1 MKTKLLILFS
11 ILTWNS
17 AFSQR
22 QHIIDSLQQALHRVD
37 SDSAKYF
44 LLNDLLREYL
54 EYKNDSALYYSE
66 QLIEMAEK
74 NNWKLALADG
84 LDYKGYIL
92 MNLGKYAES
101 YRTLMKGKN
110 IAENPANEAFDR
122 YSPSDRT
129 PYKSRIYA
137 LANIHHELGHLMG
150 KVNNREK
157 QKFHYLKAEELAIE
171 IGDEELL
178 GYVYMNL
185 GGVYL
190 RANNELD
197 TALSMEM
204 KALAIFSKQED
215 KKFMG
220 TIYLNLGEIY
230 ERKKENKLALENF
243 HKSLQIHKEVNHYQ
257 GMYLACSGLA
267 NFYLDG
273 FNRDSS
279 LYYSKKL
286 GEIIRLY
293 PTGLT
298 ENAILQYHTF
308 LYKSYELNNQRDSAY
323 KHLTLAHSMKDSFH
337 QQEIKNLTN
346 VQNLS
351 FEEQLRAE
359 QLKKEKAALQSRIR
373 QYALF
378 GGLGM
383 VLLVAFLLYRNN
395 RQKQKTNA
403 LLQAQNREL
412 AIEAALERVRAQT
425 MAMHNSEDVG
435 RCIIKLFG
443 ELTGLGVSETTR
455 CGIGIFNHD
464 NEIMELWTASKDERG
479 GVNMNIGNLDMTM
492 HPLLQSGRNAWKDKK
507 DINFYILEGEDL
519 LVYFQTINAA
529 PGYSAK
535 FDIDNLPKRY
545 FHYDFVFDQGILF
558 AFSHE
563 PLSDELSSI
572 FQRFSS
578 LFGQTY
584 RRYLDL
590 VKAEAQARE
599 AQIEAALERV
609 RARTMAMHKSGE
621 LAEVVALIYKE
632 AKEFKLADWGCNI
645 QIIDDTEETVE
656 LWISAGTH
664 DYLPKPY
671 YFHNTDHEDIKKQLD
686 AFKKKEN
693 YTLHLQ
699 GEEKKSYDEFTL
711 THTDFKYFPEEMK
724 AGIRAEEK
732 VHFTAAF
739 MKYGFIVSVNLTS
752 ALSAEQF
759 DLLSRFAK
767 VFEQTYTRF
776 LDLQKAEAQARE
788 AQIEAALEKVRSRTM
803 GMHKADEL
811 SEVVTVVVERLVD
824 LGIILDA
831 NGAILCTYFPDS
843 KDVLHW
849 IASPDFSFTGSY
861 LLPYFDHPIFESAWE
876 SRLSGADYFS
886 KSFSVEEKNSFFEY
900 AFEHSDYKHFPDEF
914 KEWAFQND
922 KHSLSFAWTENAAIL
937 IPSHTGV
944 VPSAS
949 EIEILKRFAKV
960 FEQAYVRFMDL
971 QKAEAQAREAEIQ
984 LALERIRARAMA
996 MHSSSELAETSTIL
1010 FEQLQELGIEVRRC
1024 GFGLPDD
1031 ELQKIIIWSTRR
1043 DENDKAVLM
1052 SIYHDYDQHP
1062 MYEDLIK
1069 AYHNKETRY
1078 KHELHGEDLKNYY
1091 RSWEKTWDVPKSF
1104 KDAIYKNTSEY
1115 YQLSFWDTGMI
1126 YAFTAQPLSEENF
1139 KILDRFAKSFELT
1152 YRRFLDLQ
1160 KAEAQ
1165 AREAQIEAA
1174 LERVRSRAMAMR
1186 RSDELSEAAELLYKE
1201 FLKIGVESFS
1211 CGYLINDDEKAEWKI
1226 WLTNPGEPFFKDY
1239 WTAPYEAD
1247 HNLKARY
1254 ESWQRQEEFHCAV
1267 LEGEANRAHHLV
1279 ISQYAPWKAE
1289 LADSLPP
1296 RLVFNSAHFSLG
1308 HLLVI
1313 SPERLSPELEQAMV
1327 RFAGV
1332 FDLAY
1337 RRFLDLQIAEEQAAL
1352 IKQEKERLEKTL
1364 EHLQATQSQ
1373 LVQAEKLAS
1382 LGELTAGIAHEI
1394 QNPLNFVNNFSE
1406 LSVDL
1411 AEELKEEIN
1420 KLEIDG
1426 KDKEFIDEL
1435 ISDLT
1440 SNQQKINH
1448 HGKRASSIVT
1458 GMLQHARTSTG
1469 TKEPTDLNALADE
1482 YLRLSYHGLRAKD
1495 STFNAKMITD
1505 FDPSIGKV
1513 EVVPQDIGRVFL
1525 NIINNAFYAVQVG
1538 ATLAVAQQ
1546 AANAQQAGE
1555 REQGDR
1561 KWGDRKGRP
1570 YEPTVSVS
1578 SKKENDHVV
1587 FKIKDNGTGIPDDVK
1602 AKIFQPFFTT
1612 KPTGQGTGLGL
1623 SLSYDILTKGHGGN
1637 LSVETENGKGTTF
1650 IIQIPIKSKP

>member
-66 QLIEMAEK
+66 RLIEMAEK

-190 RANNELD
+190 RADNELD

-273 FNRDSS
+273 LNRDSS

-323 KHLTLAHSMKDSFH
+323 KHLTLAHSMQDSFH

-359 QLKKEKAALQSRIR
+359 QLKKEKAALQSRIK

-383 VLLVAFLLYRNN
+383 VLLVAFFLYRNN

-464 NEIMELWTASKDERG
+464 NGNMELWTASKDERG
-479 GVNMNIGNLDMTM
+479 EVNINIGNLDMTT
-492 HPLLQSGRNAWKDKK
+492 HPLLQSGRNAWMDKK
-507 DINFYILEGEDL
+507 NSNFYILEGEDL

-529 PGYSAK
+529 PGYSVK

-724 AGIRAEEK
+724 AGIRAEDK

-752 ALSAEQF
+752 PLSAEQF

-776 LDLQKAEAQARE
+776 L
-788 AQIEAALEKVRSRTM
+788 
-803 GMHKADEL
+803 
-811 SEVVTVVVERLVD
+811 
-824 LGIILDA
+824 
-831 NGAILCTYFPDS
+831 
-843 KDVLHW
+843 
-849 IASPDFSFTGSY
+849 
-861 LLPYFDHPIFESAWE
+861 
-876 SRLSGADYFS
+876 
-886 KSFSVEEKNSFFEY
+886 
-900 AFEHSDYKHFPDEF
+900 
-914 KEWAFQND
+914 
-922 KHSLSFAWTENAAIL
+922 
-937 IPSHTGV
+937 
-944 VPSAS
+944 
-949 EIEILKRFAKV
+949 
-960 FEQAYVRFMDL
+960 DL

-1031 ELQKIIIWSTRR
+1031 ELKKIIIWSTRR

-1126 YAFTAQPLSEENF
+1126 YAFTAEPLSEENF

-1165 AREAQIEAA
+1165 AREAQIEGA
-1174 LERVRSRAMAMR
+1174 LERVRSRSLAMHKTEELGEVITVVFERLKELDFPVDEGIALITFVDGSKDMVEWMHNPDFSSAMKFHLPYFDHPVLSNFWKAKNKGDDYLVKR
-1186 RSDELSEAAELLYKE
+1186 YTVEESRSFHSHIFKHTDYKNTPDEVKAACMAAETYSTSIAIQKNTAIFINDYSGIVLSENEVDI
-1201 FLKIGVESFS
+1201 LKRFS
-1211 CGYLINDDEKAEWKI
+1211 
-1226 WLTNPGEPFFKDY
+1226 
-1239 WTAPYEAD
+1239 
-1247 HNLKARY
+1247 R
-1254 ESWQRQEEFHCAV
+1254 
-1267 LEGEANRAHHLV
+1267 
-1279 ISQYAPWKAE
+1279 
-1289 LADSLPP
+1289 
-1296 RLVFNSAHFSLG
+1296 VF
-1308 HLLVI
+1308 
-1313 SPERLSPELEQAMV
+1313 EQA
-1327 RFAGV
+1327 
-1332 FDLAY
+1332 Y
-1337 RRFLDLQIAEEQAAL
+1337 IRFLDLKKAEEQTREAKIEVALEKIRSRTMGMHKADELHEVVTVVVERLVDLGIILDANGVILCTYFPDSKDVLHWIASPDFSFSGSYLVPYFDHPIFEAAWESRLSGADYFSKSFSVEDKNSFFEYAFEHSDYKHFPDEFKEWVFQNDKHSLSFAWTENAAILIPSHTGVVPSASEIEILKRFAKVFEQAYVRFMDLQKAEEQAAL

-1364 EHLQATQSQ
+1364 QHLQATQSQ

-1411 AEELKEEIN
+1411 AEELQEEIG

-1435 ISDLT
+1435 VGDLT

-1448 HGKRASSIVT
+1448 HGKRAASIVT

-1525 NIINNAFYAVQVG
+1525 NIINNAFYATQVG
-1538 ATLAVAQQ
+1538 ATLAVAHG
-1546 AANAQQAGE
+1546 GE

-1561 KWGDRKGRP
+1561 KLGDRKGRP

-1578 SKKENDHVV
+1578 SKKESDHVV

-1623 SLSYDILTKGHGGN
+1623 SLAYDIISKGHGGN
-1637 LSVETENGKGTTF
+1637 LEVETKTGEGTEF
-1650 IIQIPIKSKP
+1650 IIILPTS